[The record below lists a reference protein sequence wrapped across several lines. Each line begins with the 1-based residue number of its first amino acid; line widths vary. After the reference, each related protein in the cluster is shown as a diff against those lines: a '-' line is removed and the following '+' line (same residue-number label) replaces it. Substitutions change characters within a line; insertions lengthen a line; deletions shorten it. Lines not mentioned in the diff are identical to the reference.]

1 MQCQVILMNEMQA
14 RAQRRRMLKGV
25 RLVFNNGHSVV
36 NGVLR
41 NISDTGAKVAVEN
54 GLALPD
60 RLSLVLDDGGRY
72 ECEVARR
79 ELKEL
84 GLRFIVEG
92 EKV

>member
-1 MQCQVILMNEMQA
+1 MTQSPEPA
-14 RAQRRRMLKGV
+14 PRRRMLKGV

-41 NISDTGAKVAVEN
+41 DISDTGARVSVEN

-60 RLSLVLDDGGRY
+60 EVKLVLDEGGSHQ
-72 ECEVARR
+72 CLVARR

-84 GLRFIVEG
+84 GLRFL
-92 EKV
+92 